1 MDIQGK
7 SKEELIS
14 ELQKY
19 IQTNNSLKDIIEK
32 EAAAFVIANK
42 ELVYQNKEKE
52 KRAAELV
59 IANKELVFQ
68 NEIKTKRADEL
79 IIANKELHFQNEEK
93 GKRHDEL
100 LIITAD
106 AERSKHELQV
116 RQIELEM
123 QNEELKN
130 LEKLLRN
137 SNELNE
143 TLFKTIPFGMD
154 IVDENGTLLFQSEN
168 FKKIFGESAIGKKC
182 WDLYKDD
189 KMQCKDCPLTK
200 NITIGQTDIYES
212 HGVLGNRIFEIY
224 HTGMIYQGKKAILEI
239 FKDITE
245 RKKVELEI
253 IETKKQIEEKAAAFN
268 LIVQSTSDWIWE
280 INEEGIYC
288 YCSDKVEQILG
299 YTADE
304 IIGKSPFD
312 FMTEEEIKRVG
323 RIFQNSLEACEPIF
337 DIENWNIH
345 KDGHLVCLLTNGIP
359 KFDKTGKLTGYIGAD
374 KDITKRKQDEKER
387 DQQLAQ
393 ISSLLDSIPDM
404 IFFKNIEGVYLGSNP
419 HFSSFVG
426 KSQSEIVGKT
436 DYDLFEKAIAD
447 SFRQYD
453 REMLIQKLPR
463 HNEEWVTYADGKKVL
478 LDTLKTPYWAGDG
491 SLIGILGISRDIT
504 ERKSTEEELK
514 LMSTRLTLATRSGG
528 VGVWD
533 YDILNDLL
541 IWDDQLFALYGIQK
555 ADFKGAY
562 QAWQTILHPEDA
574 ERGDAEIQMAIR
586 GEKDFDTEF
595 RVVWPDESIHTIRAQ
610 ASVQHDNSGNSVRM
624 IGTNWDIT
632 VEKQF
637 EQEIKLQNEKLLKL
651 NSERDKFFAIISHDL
666 RGPLGGFMGLTEM
679 MASGNQYFTNE
690 EKDEMTLD
698 LSHSARNTFN
708 LLGNLLEW
716 SKINLGISEIKAQ
729 KLDLN
734 ALVAE
739 CKNIV
744 AQSAVKKMITINL
757 AIPYQTEVHTDKN
770 MLQSVIRN
778 LLSNA
783 IKFTPIGGQVSITVK
798 TEENNMLV
806 VSVKDTGIGM
816 SEKLLND
823 LFRLGANTKR
833 PGTLGEHSNGL
844 GLLLCKGFV
853 EKLGGK
859 IWVESEEFK
868 GCIFNFSIPL
878 TDHNINEIADSKS
891 EFIEKSDIQEYKLKI
906 LVADDD
912 EVSTRLLSFLVKDFC
927 KELIKV
933 KSGVEAV
940 QCCRDHTDIDLVLMD
955 IAMPI
960 MDGYEASQLIRQ
972 FNKKVCIIAQ
982 TSFALNSQ
990 REKAIAAG
998 CMDYIAK
1005 PINKDEFRALIQKY
1019 FGKLK

>member
-1 MDIQGK
+1 
-7 SKEELIS
+7 
-14 ELQKY
+14 
-19 IQTNNSLKDIIEK
+19 
-32 EAAAFVIANK
+32 
-42 ELVYQNKEKE
+42 
-52 KRAAELV
+52 
-59 IANKELVFQ
+59 ANKELVFQ
-68 NEIKTKRADEL
+68 NEKKTKRADEL
-79 IIANKELHFQNEEK
+79 IIANKELAYQKDEK
-93 GKRHDEL
+93 GKRAEELLIANKELLIQNKEKEKRHDEL
-100 LIITAD
+100 VIITAD

-116 RQIELEM
+116 QQIELEM

-130 LEKLLRN
+130 IEILLRN
-137 SNELNE
+137 SNDLNE

-154 IVDENGTLLFQSEN
+154 IVDENGTVLFQSDN

-189 KMQCKDCPLTK
+189 KKQCKDCPLTK
-200 NITIGQTDIYES
+200 SITIGETDTYES
-212 HGVLGNRIFEIY
+212 QGVLGNRIFEIS

-245 RKKVELEI
+245 RKRIELEL
-253 IETKKQIEEKAAAFN
+253 IETRKQIEEKAAAIN

-323 RIFQNSLEACEPIF
+323 TIFQNSLQACEPIF

-387 DQQLAQ
+387 VLQLAQ

-404 IFFKNIEGVYLGSNP
+404 IFFKDIEGVYLGSNP
-419 HFSSFVG
+419 HFSDFAG

-453 REMLIQKLPR
+453 REMLMQKLPR

-504 ERKSTEEELK
+504 ERNSTQEDLK
-514 LMSTRLTLATRSGG
+514 MMSTRLTLATRSGG

-541 IWDDQLFALYGIQK
+541 MWDDQLFALYGIQK
-555 ADFKGAY
+555 ADFKGAF
-562 QAWQTILHPEDA
+562 QAWQTIFHPEDA
-574 ERGDAEIQMAIR
+574 ERVDAEIQMAIR

-595 RVVWPDESIHTIRAQ
+595 SVVWPDRSIHTIRAL
-610 ASVQHDNSGNSVRM
+610 ATVQHDNSGNSVRM

-632 VEKQF
+632 VQKQF
-637 EQEIKLQNEKLLKL
+637 EQEIKLQNAKLLKL
-651 NSERDKFFAIISHDL
+651 NTERDKFFSIISHDL

-679 MASGNQYFTNE
+679 LAAGNEYYADD
-690 EKDEMTLD
+690 EKDEIMLD
-698 LSHSARNTFN
+698 LSHSARNIFN
-708 LLGNLLEW
+708 LLENLLEW
-716 SKINLGISEIKAQ
+716 SKMNKGLSEFKAE

-734 ALVAE
+734 ALVMD
-739 CKNIV
+739 CKNIL
-744 AQSAVKKMITINL
+744 AESAKKKMIVIDLSICNE
-757 AIPYQTEVHTDKN
+757 AEVLGDKN
-770 MLQSVIRN
+770 MLESVLRN
-778 LLSNA
+778 LVSNA
-783 IKFTPIGGQVSITVK
+783 IKFTPQGGEICISAKIS
-798 TEENNMLV
+798 ENKMML

-816 SEKLLND
+816 REKLLNE
-823 LFRLGANTKR
+823 LFHINVSSRR
-833 PGTLGEHSNGL
+833 PGTEGERSGGL
-844 GLLLCKGFV
+844 GLLLCKEFV
-853 EKLGGK
+853 EKQGGK
-859 IWVESEEFK
+859 IWVESEQNK
-868 GCIFNFSIPL
+868 GSVFSFSIPC
-878 TDHNINEIADSKS
+878 TGQNAKEITVPTTELAAKPESP
-891 EFIEKSDIQEYKLKI
+891 ENKLKI
-906 LVADDD
+906 LIAEDDVVSARFASALVKNISK
-912 EVSTRLLSFLVKDFC
+912 EVINVSTGADA
-927 KELIKV
+927 
-933 KSGVEAV
+933 VEA
-940 QCCRDHTDIDLVLMD
+940 CREHPDIDLVLMD

-960 MDGYEASQLIRQ
+960 MDGYEACQLIRQ
-972 FNKKVCIIAQ
+972 FNKEVCIIAQ